1 MTCLDMNDET
11 GCEIRAELRERYLRF
26 MANISGKE
34 AKLNMFEKTSVSGTF
49 VAMQADGGHYIV
61 DNLAT
66 PIGVHKSAV
75 LRTKDTVYLSV
86 NMNDLK

>member
-34 AKLNMFEKTSVSGTF
+34 AKLNMFEKTSVS
-49 VAMQADGGHYIV
+49 